1 MAEAK
6 RDYYEV
12 LGVQKGATEDEI
24 KKAYRKT
31 AKNIILI
38 FILTIRKLR
47 KNLKSA
53 TRHMRCFQTLRKR
66 RATIS
71 LDLQA

>member
-31 AKNIILI
+31 AKKYHPDLHPDD
-38 FILTIRKLR
+38 KEAEE
-47 KNLKSA
+47 NLKSA